1 MKKLCLLLAL
11 CLTVLCAFPMGA
23 GAEAADP
30 ALSAMVQRALKLA
43 AIMQECAQSEAYCS
57 LYAGSAEIGAL
68 CAAMGEGPYDVPV
81 SGALVTLSPAAINQ
95 LLQTDE
101 SVSALSSGVRQKIY
115 ASLPDRL
122 CTNQVSSMGGEA
134 MFASIRL
141 SCGDCAVMAADMPQA
156 AVLSLSFGG
165 AYDVLCAFYTNE
177 SGVTQANAYLVAAEN
192 NMLSSPE
199 LAELLDDAATLRALT
214 AAELSAAQA
223 GGLSQ

>member
-11 CLTVLCAFPMGA
+11 CLTVLCALPMGA
-23 GAEAADP
+23 GAETTDP
-30 ALSAMVQRALKLA
+30 VLPVMVEKALKLA
-43 AIMQECAQSEAYCS
+43 AIMQECAQSETYCS
-57 LYAGSAEIGAL
+57 LYAGSAEIGTL
-68 CAAMGEGPYDVPV
+68 CAAMGEGPYDAPV
-81 SGALVTLSPAAINQ
+81 SGVLMTLSPAAIDR
-95 LLQTDE
+95 LLQTGE
-101 SVSALSSGVRQKIY
+101 GALALSGGIRRKIY
-115 ASLPDRL
+115 ASLPATL
-122 CTNQVSSMGGEA
+122 CTMQASRAGAVALAASA
-134 MFASIRL
+134 ML

-199 LAELLDDAATLRALT
+199 LAEILGDSAVLRALT

>member
-1 MKKLCLLLAL
+1 MLSNGLVAL
-11 CLTVLCAFPMGA
+11 
-23 GAEAADP
+23 
-30 ALSAMVQRALKLA
+30 
-43 AIMQECAQSEAYCS
+43 
-57 LYAGSAEIGAL
+57 
-68 CAAMGEGPYDVPV
+68 
-81 SGALVTLSPAAINQ
+81 SGALLTLSPAAMDR
-95 LLQTDE
+95 LLQIGD
-101 SVSALSSGVRQKIY
+101 SAPALSEGIRQKIY
-115 ASLPDRL
+115 ASLPVTL
-122 CTNQVSSMGGEA
+122 CTMQVSRAGAMALAASSM
-134 MFASIRL
+134 L

>member
-11 CLTVLCAFPMGA
+11 CLTVLCALPM

-68 CAAMGEGPYDVPV
+68 CAAMGEGPYDAPV
-81 SGALVTLSPAAINQ
+81 SGALLTLSPAAMDR
-95 LLQTDE
+95 LLQIGD
-101 SVSALSSGVRQKIY
+101 SAPALSESIRQKIF
-115 ASLPDRL
+115 ASLPATL
-122 CTNQVSSMGGEA
+122 CTMQVSRAGAVALAASA
-134 MFASIRL
+134 ML

-177 SGVTQANAYLVAAEN
+177 SGVTQANAYLVVAEN

>member
-11 CLTVLCAFPMGA
+11 CLTVLCALPMGA

-43 AIMQECAQSEAYCS
+43 DIMQECAQSEAYCS

-68 CAAMGEGPYDVPV
+68 CAAMGEGPYDAPV
-81 SGALVTLSPAAINQ
+81 SGAPAAMDR
-95 LLQTDE
+95 LLQIGD
-101 SVSALSSGVRQKIY
+101 SAPALSEGIRQKIY
-115 ASLPDRL
+115 ASLPVTL
-122 CTNQVSSMGGEA
+122 CTMQVSRAGAMALAASSM
-134 MFASIRL
+134 L

>member
-1 MKKLCLLLAL
+1 MQASR
-11 CLTVLCAFPMGA
+11 A
-23 GAEAADP
+23 GAVA
-30 ALSAMVQRALKLA
+30 LA
-43 AIMQECAQSEAYCS
+43 A
-57 LYAGSAEIGAL
+57 
-68 CAAMGEGPYDVPV
+68 
-81 SGALVTLSPAAINQ
+81 
-95 LLQTDE
+95 
-101 SVSALSSGVRQKIY
+101 
-115 ASLPDRL
+115 
-122 CTNQVSSMGGEA
+122 SSM
-134 MFASIRL
+134 L

-177 SGVTQANAYLVAAEN
+177 NGVTQANAYLVAAEN

>member
-11 CLTVLCAFPMGA
+11 CLTVLCALPMGA

-30 ALSAMVQRALKLA
+30 ALSAMVQRALRLA
-43 AIMQECAQSEAYCS
+43 AIMQECAQSEIYCR
-57 LYAGSAEIGAL
+57 LYGISAEIGAL

-199 LAELLDDAATLRALT
+199 LAEILDDAAVLRTLT

>member
-11 CLTVLCAFPMGA
+11 CLTVLCALPIGA

-30 ALSAMVQRALKLA
+30 ALPVMVEKALKLA
-43 AIMQECAQSEAYCS
+43 ASMQECAQSETYCS
-57 LYAGSAEIGAL
+57 LYAGSTEIGTL
-68 CAAMGEGPYDVPV
+68 CAAMGEGPYDAPV
-81 SGALVTLSPAAINQ
+81 SGVLMTLSPAAIDR
-95 LLQTDE
+95 LLQTGE
-101 SVSALSSGVRQKIY
+101 GALALSSGIRRKIY
-115 ASLPDRL
+115 ASLPVTL
-122 CTNQVSSMGGEA
+122 CTMQASRAGAVALAASA
-134 MFASIRL
+134 ML

-156 AVLSLSFGG
+156 AVFSLSFGG

-199 LAELLDDAATLRALT
+199 LAEILGDSAVLRTLT
-214 AAELSAAQA
+214 AAELSAAQS

>member
-1 MKKLCLLLAL
+1 MKKRCLLLAL
-11 CLTVLCAFPMGA
+11 CLALLCVLPMGA

-30 ALSAMVQRALKLA
+30 ALSAMVQRALRLA
-43 AIMQECAQSEAYCS
+43 AIMQECAQSEIYCR
-57 LYAGSAEIGAL
+57 LYGISAEIGAL

-81 SGALVTLSPAAINQ
+81 SGALVTLSPAAIDR

-101 SVSALSSGVRQKIY
+101 SALALSGGIRRKIY
-115 ASLPDRL
+115 ASLPATL
-122 CTNQVSSMGGEA
+122 CTMQVSRAGTVA
-134 MFASIRL
+134 LAASVML
-141 SCGDCAVMAADMPQA
+141 SCGDCAVMAADVPQA

-199 LAELLDDAATLRALT
+199 LAEILGDSAVLRTLT
-214 AAELSAAQA
+214 AAELSAAQV

>member
-1 MKKLCLLLAL
+1 MKKLCLLLTL
-11 CLTVLCAFPMGA
+11 CLTLLCALPA
-23 GAEAADP
+23 GAETADP
-30 ALSAMVQRALKLA
+30 AVRAMVKKSLALTAL
-43 AIMQECAQSEAYCS
+43 MQECAQSEAYCS

-68 CAAMGEGPYDVPV
+68 CAAMGEGPYDAPV
-81 SGALVTLSPAAINQ
+81 SGALLTLSPAAMDR
-95 LLQTDE
+95 LLQIGD
-101 SVSALSSGVRQKIY
+101 SAPALSEGIRQKIY
-115 ASLPDRL
+115 ASLPVTL
-122 CTNQVSSMGGEA
+122 CTMQVSRAGAMALAASSM
-134 MFASIRL
+134 L

>member
-11 CLTVLCAFPMGA
+11 CLTVLCALPM

-68 CAAMGEGPYDVPV
+68 CAAMGEGPYDAPV
-81 SGALVTLSPAAINQ
+81 SGALMTLSPAAMDR
-95 LLQTDE
+95 LLQIGD
-101 SVSALSSGVRQKIY
+101 SAPALSEGIRPKIF
-115 ASLPDRL
+115 ASLPATL
-122 CTNQVSSMGGEA
+122 CTMQASRAGAVALAASSM
-134 MFASIRL
+134 L

-177 SGVTQANAYLVAAEN
+177 NGVTQANAYLVAAEN

>member
-11 CLTVLCAFPMGA
+11 CLTVLCALPMGA

-30 ALSAMVQRALKLA
+30 ALSAMVQRALRLA

>member
-11 CLTVLCAFPMGA
+11 CLTVLCALPMGA

-43 AIMQECAQSEAYCS
+43 DIMQECAQSEAYCS
-57 LYAGSAEIGAL
+57 LYAGSA
-68 CAAMGEGPYDVPV
+68 PV
-81 SGALVTLSPAAINQ
+81 SGALLTLSPAAMDR
-95 LLQTDE
+95 LLQIGD
-101 SVSALSSGVRQKIY
+101 SAPALSEGIRQKIY
-115 ASLPDRL
+115 ASLPVTL
-122 CTNQVSSMGGEA
+122 CTMQVSRAGAVALAASA
-134 MFASIRL
+134 ML

>member
-11 CLTVLCAFPMGA
+11 CLKLLCALPA
-23 GAEAADP
+23 GAETADT
-30 ALSAMVQRALKLA
+30 AVRAMVKKSLALTAL
-43 AIMQECAQSEAYCS
+43 MQECAQSEAYCS

-68 CAAMGEGPYDVPV
+68 CAAMGEGPYDAPV
-81 SGALVTLSPAAINQ
+81 SGALMTLSPAAIDR
-95 LLQTDE
+95 LLQTGE
-101 SVSALSSGVRQKIY
+101 SAPALSSGIRQKIF
-115 ASLPDRL
+115 ASLPATL
-122 CTNQVSSMGGEA
+122 CTMQVSRAGAVALAASSM
-134 MFASIRL
+134 L

-199 LAELLDDAATLRALT
+199 LAEILGDAAVLRTLT

>member
-1 MKKLCLLLAL
+1 
-11 CLTVLCAFPMGA
+11 
-23 GAEAADP
+23 
-30 ALSAMVQRALKLA
+30 
-43 AIMQECAQSEAYCS
+43 
-57 LYAGSAEIGAL
+57 
-68 CAAMGEGPYDVPV
+68 MGEGPYDAPV
-81 SGALVTLSPAAINQ
+81 SGALLTLSPAAMDR
-95 LLQTDE
+95 LLQIGD
-101 SVSALSSGVRQKIY
+101 SAPALPEGIRQKIF
-115 ASLPDRL
+115 ASLPATL
-122 CTNQVSSMGGEA
+122 CTMQVSRAGA
-134 MFASIRL
+134 MALAASAML

-177 SGVTQANAYLVAAEN
+177 NGVTQANAYLVAAEN

>member
-199 LAELLDDAATLRALT
+199 LAEILGDSAVLRTLT
-214 AAELSAAQA
+214 AAELSAAQS
-223 GGLSQ
+223 GGPTQ

>member
-11 CLTVLCAFPMGA
+11 CLTVLCALPMGA

-30 ALSAMVQRALKLA
+30 TLSAMVQRALKLA
-43 AIMQECAQSEAYCS
+43 DIMQECAQSEAYCS

-68 CAAMGEGPYDVPV
+68 CAAMGEGPYDAPV
-81 SGALVTLSPAAINQ
+81 SGALLTLSPAAMDR
-95 LLQTDE
+95 LLQIGD
-101 SVSALSSGVRQKIY
+101 SAPALPEGIRQKIF
-115 ASLPDRL
+115 ASLPATL
-122 CTNQVSSMGGEA
+122 CTMQVSRAGAVALAASA
-134 MFASIRL
+134 ML

>member
-1 MKKLCLLLAL
+1 MKKRCLLLAL
-11 CLTVLCAFPMGA
+11 CLALLCVLPMGA
-23 GAEAADP
+23 GAETADP

-43 AIMQECAQSEAYCS
+43 DIMQECAQSETYCS
-57 LYAGSAEIGAL
+57 LYAGSAEIGTL
-68 CAAMGEGPYDVPV
+68 CAAMGEGPYDAPV
-81 SGALVTLSPAAINQ
+81 SGALMTLSPAAIDQ
-95 LLQTDE
+95 LLQTGE
-101 SVSALSSGVRQKIY
+101 GAPELSGGVRQKIY
-115 ASLPDRL
+115 ASLPATL
-122 CTNQVSSMGGEA
+122 CTRQVSRAGA
-134 MFASIRL
+134 VAVAASVML
-141 SCGDCAVMAADMPQA
+141 SCSDCAIMAADMPQA

-177 SGVTQANAYLVAAEN
+177 GGVTQANAYLVAAEN

>member
-1 MKKLCLLLAL
+1 MKKLCLLRAL

-30 ALSAMVQRALKLA
+30 ALSAMVQRALRLA
-43 AIMQECAQSEAYCS
+43 AIMQECAQSEIYCR
-57 LYAGSAEIGAL
+57 LYGISAEIGAL

-165 AYDVLCAFYTNE
+165 AYAVLCAFYTND
-177 SGVTQANAYLVAAEN
+177 SGVTQANAYLVAAEH

-199 LAELLDDAATLRALT
+199 LAEILGDSAILRTLT
-214 AAELSAAQA
+214 AAELSAAQV

>member
-11 CLTVLCAFPMGA
+11 CLTVLCALPMGA
-23 GAEAADP
+23 GAEATDP
-30 ALSAMVQRALKLA
+30 ALPVMVEKALKLA
-43 AIMQECAQSEAYCS
+43 AIMQECAQSGTYCS
-57 LYAGSAEIGAL
+57 LYAGSTEIGTL
-68 CAAMGEGPYDVPV
+68 CAAMGEGPYDAPV
-81 SGALVTLSPAAINQ
+81 SGVLMTLSPAAIDRM
-95 LLQTDE
+95 LQTDE
-101 SVSALSSGVRQKIY
+101 SALALSGGIRRKIY
-115 ASLPDRL
+115 ASLPVTL
-122 CTNQVSSMGGEA
+122 CTMQASRAGAVALAASA
-134 MFASIRL
+134 ML

-199 LAELLDDAATLRALT
+199 LAEILGDSAVLRTLT

>member
-1 MKKLCLLLAL
+1 MKKRCLLLAL
-11 CLTVLCAFPMGA
+11 CLALLCVLPMGA

-30 ALSAMVQRALKLA
+30 ALSAMVQRALRLA
-43 AIMQECAQSEAYCS
+43 AIMQECAQSEIYCR
-57 LYAGSAEIGAL
+57 LYGISAEIGAL

-81 SGALVTLSPAAINQ
+81 SGALVTLSPAAIDR
-95 LLQTDE
+95 LLQTGE
-101 SVSALSSGVRQKIY
+101 GALALSSGIRQKIY
-115 ASLPDRL
+115 ASLPVTL
-122 CTNQVSSMGGEA
+122 CTMQVSRAGAVALAASSM
-134 MFASIRL
+134 L
-141 SCGDCAVMAADMPQA
+141 SCGDCAVMAADVPQA

-199 LAELLDDAATLRALT
+199 LAEILGDSAVLRTLT
-214 AAELSAAQA
+214 AAELSAAQV

>member
-11 CLTVLCAFPMGA
+11 CLTVLCALPMGA
-23 GAEAADP
+23 GAETTDP
-30 ALSAMVQRALKLA
+30 VLPVMVEKTLKLA
-43 AIMQECAQSEAYCS
+43 AIMQECAQSETYCS
-57 LYAGSAEIGAL
+57 LYAGSTEIGTL
-68 CAAMGEGPYDVPV
+68 CAAMGEGPYDAPV
-81 SGALVTLSPAAINQ
+81 SGVLMTLSPAAIDR
-95 LLQTDE
+95 LLQTGE
-101 SVSALSSGVRQKIY
+101 GALALSSGIRQKIY
-115 ASLPDRL
+115 ASLPVTL
-122 CTNQVSSMGGEA
+122 CTMQASRAGAVALAASA
-134 MFASIRL
+134 ML

-199 LAELLDDAATLRALT
+199 LAEILGDSAVLRTLT

>member
-11 CLTVLCAFPMGA
+11 CLTVLCALPMGA
-23 GAEAADP
+23 GAEATDP
-30 ALSAMVQRALKLA
+30 ALPVMVEKALKLA
-43 AIMQECAQSEAYCS
+43 AIMQECAQSGTYCS
-57 LYAGSAEIGAL
+57 LYAGSTEIGTL
-68 CAAMGEGPYDVPV
+68 CAAMGEGPYDAPV
-81 SGALVTLSPAAINQ
+81 SGVLMTLSPAAIDR

-101 SVSALSSGVRQKIY
+101 SALALSGGIRRKIY
-115 ASLPDRL
+115 ASLPVTL
-122 CTNQVSSMGGEA
+122 CTMQASRAGAVALAASA
-134 MFASIRL
+134 ML
-141 SCGDCAVMAADMPQA
+141 SCGDCAVMAADIPQA

>member
-1 MKKLCLLLAL
+1 MKKRCLLLAL
-11 CLTVLCAFPMGA
+11 CLALLCVLPM

-43 AIMQECAQSEAYCS
+43 DIMQECAQSEAYCS

-68 CAAMGEGPYDVPV
+68 CAAMGEGPYDAPV
-81 SGALVTLSPAAINQ
+81 SGALLTLSPAAIDR
-95 LLQTDE
+95 LLQTGE
-101 SVSALSSGVRQKIY
+101 GAPALSEGIWQKIY
-115 ASLPDRL
+115 ASLPVTL
-122 CTNQVSSMGGEA
+122 CTMQVSRAGA
-134 MFASIRL
+134 MALAASAML
-141 SCGDCAVMAADMPQA
+141 SCGDCAVMAADMPQT

-165 AYDVLCAFYTNE
+165 VYDVLCAFYTNE

>member
-11 CLTVLCAFPMGA
+11 CLTVLCALPMGA

-43 AIMQECAQSEAYCS
+43 DIMQSEAYCS

-68 CAAMGEGPYDVPV
+68 CAAMGEGPYDAPV
-81 SGALVTLSPAAINQ
+81 SGALLTLSPAAMDR
-95 LLQTDE
+95 LLQIGD
-101 SVSALSSGVRQKIY
+101 SAPALSEGIRQKIY
-115 ASLPDRL
+115 ASLPVTL
-122 CTNQVSSMGGEA
+122 CTMQVSRAGAVALAASA
-134 MFASIRL
+134 ML

>member
-1 MKKLCLLLAL
+1 MKKRCLLLAL
-11 CLTVLCAFPMGA
+11 CLALLCVLPMGA

-68 CAAMGEGPYDVPV
+68 CAAMGEGPYDAPV
-81 SGALVTLSPAAINQ
+81 SGAAMDR
-95 LLQTDE
+95 LLQIGD
-101 SVSALSSGVRQKIY
+101 SAPALSEGIRQKIY
-115 ASLPDRL
+115 ASLPVTL
-122 CTNQVSSMGGEA
+122 CTMQVSRAGAVALAASA
-134 MFASIRL
+134 ML